1 MTTIRRMEENDAE
14 DVRRVEAAA
23 FGAWLT
29 EAQGRESELPPRTRT
44 NILVLREH
52 DPQGCFVAEDEGDV
66 VGFIFSRTWG
76 SVGWFGTF
84 GVMPEHQGR
93 GIGQRLMA
101 ASLAYLRGE
110 PGRTIGLETMPDSPK
125 NLGLYL
131 KHRFRIRK
139 LTLKLSRTLA
149 SSSAGEL
156 ALPRW
161 SDVDDETRA
170 RWLADLREA
179 TDRVHPGL
187 DYSKEILSTARYNLG
202 ETLVLVEGGRAVGM
216 AVVRL
221 VAIREQEH
229 TPRAAA
235 HPVVLHPD
243 HAEEGTLRALLE
255 AGEALARA
263 RGKREIGLPVNARH
277 TWALDQALQFG
288 YRVEGSSVRM
298 VLAGTDEGPGRDC
311 HVNLSRLA
319 A

>member
-1 MTTIRRMEENDAE
+1 MEEDDAD

-23 FGAWLT
+23 FGAWLN
-29 EAQGRESELPPRTRT
+29 EARGRESELAPRTRT
-44 NILVLREH
+44 NVLVLREM

-84 GVMPEHQGR
+84 GVMREHQGL

-101 ASLAYLRGE
+101 ASLTYLLRD
-110 PGRTIGLETMPDSPK
+110 PDRTIGLETMPDSPK

-149 SSSAGEL
+149 SSAAGEL
-156 ALPRW
+156 VLPRW
-161 SDVDDETRA
+161 SDVDDETRT

-179 TDRVHPGL
+179 TDCIHPGL
-187 DYSKEILSTARYNLG
+187 DYSKEILSTARHDLG
-202 ETLVLVEGGRAVGM
+202 EILVLVEGGRAVGM

-221 VAIREQEH
+221 VAIREKEH
-229 TPRAAA
+229 TRRAAA
-235 HPVVLHPD
+235 QPVVLRPD
-243 HAEEGTLRALLE
+243 HADEGTLRALLE
-255 AGEALARA
+255 AGESLARA
-263 RGKREIGLPVNARH
+263 HGKREIRLPVNARH
-277 TWALDQALQFG
+277 RWALDQALQLG
-288 YRVEGSSVRM
+288 YRVEGASVRM
-298 VLAGTDEGPGRDC
+298 VLAGTDEGLATDR
-311 HVNLSRLA
+311 HVHLSRWA